1 MEARYRTLQAIYNIV
16 KDDSDPT
23 TYPCTYRELILKGLP
38 DTSSVQEHLEKL
50 AEEQLI
56 ILKKLERL
64 VFCITPRGL
73 EKMKELLPVADN
85 D

>member
-38 DTSSVQEHLEKL
+38 DASAVQEQLEKL
-50 AEEQLI
+50 AEEEFI

-64 VFCITPRGL
+64 VICITARGL
-73 EKMKELLPVADN
+73 EKVKELLPVINKD
-85 D
+85 